1 MNKKY
6 TLALIGL
13 CCMGSASAQSLTQA
27 KEWFLEGKFAEAKPV
42 FQKLVKQAP
51 SNANYNFW
59 YGACCYETGELQ
71 EALPYLEKSAARKV
85 INAYLYLG
93 KLYYSMYRFDEATEN
108 LEEHIDWLEKK
119 KRDTSEAEKELDRCR
134 QAARMLRG
142 TENVAVIDSFVVDK
156 NDFLSAYKLSKESG
170 TISKTEDGSGTSF
183 VNELGDKMIFT
194 QASADDGETHLYS
207 RIKLIDKWEDAQ
219 PLEGLET
226 PKDKIVF
233 DVGHQCYTHK
243 LLTGRRKQ
251 FDHLRQLDGISG
263 FPNPNESV
271 HDAFIAGHGN
281 TALSLAIGMAWAK
294 KIKHEPG
301 LVVALIGDG
310 AFTGG
315 MVYEGMNNIGG
326 LDNLLVILNDNK
338 MSISKNVGALA
349 RYLTHLRT
357 TTAYY
362 DAKDNVRSFLDGV
375 PLIGPPMK
383 KSLMGAKTLVRRA
396 MYHSTMFEDMGF
408 EYIGPVDGHNVEELE
423 RTLRSIYQRPG
434 PHFLHVV
441 TQKGKGYQPAE
452 MNPGNYHGVSAF
464 DPDGMPDPEVA
475 PKESFST
482 VFGKLLV
489 QEGTQN
495 PKLCAITAAMKYGT
509 GLQFF
514 AHRHPQRFFDVGM
527 AEQHAV
533 TFAAGLASQGMLP
546 VVCIYST
553 FLQRSYDQIIHD
565 VNLLKENV
573 LFAIDRAGFV
583 PADGETHQ
591 GIYDAAFLSQ
601 LNIPVYAPSNYEEL
615 QYWLH
620 YLLQDTISGPR
631 AIRYPRGGEN
641 TKLAQYPCTKQEYD
655 FLQQLPGAE
664 ILLVSYADELEDLL
678 DAADQLNAAS
688 QNADVLKLVKL
699 YPFTGK
705 LIDAVSKYKIVL
717 FAEECVAA
725 GGIGEH
731 LAYALQQN
739 GWNGRFLHCAVRTA
753 CLPHATVPQIK
764 QCTGLDAA
772 DIVQAVRAAL
782 TKGENEL

>member
-1 MNKKY
+1 MESSLLDKINQPSDLKKL
-6 TLALIGL
+6 TPQQVEQL
-13 CCMGSASAQSLTQA
+13 CA
-27 KEWFLEGKFAEAKPV
+27 EIRHFL
-42 FQKLVKQAP
+42 L
-51 SNANYNFW
+51 NN
-59 YGACCYETGELQ
+59 
-71 EALPYLEKSAARKV
+71 
-85 INAYLYLG
+85 
-93 KLYYSMYRFDEATEN
+93 
-108 LEEHIDWLEKK
+108 
-119 KRDTSEAEKELDRCR
+119 
-134 QAARMLRG
+134 
-142 TENVAVIDSFVVDK
+142 
-156 NDFLSAYKLSKESG
+156 
-170 TISKTEDGSGTSF
+170 ISKTGGHLASNLGT
-183 VNELGDKMIFT
+183 VELT
-194 QASADDGETHLYS
+194 VALH
-207 RIKLIDKWEDAQ
+207 RV
-219 PLEGLET
+219 LET
-226 PKDKIVF
+226 PRDKIVF

-263 FPNPNESV
+263 FPNPNESE

-294 KIKHEPG
+294 KINHEPG
-301 LVVALIGDG
+301 LVTAVIGDG

-362 DAKDNVRSFLDGV
+362 DAKDNVSSFLDTV
-375 PLIGPPMK
+375 PLVGMPLK
-383 KSLMGAKTLVRRA
+383 KTLTNTKTLVRRA

-408 EYIGPVDGHNVEELE
+408 EYIGPVDGHNIEELE
-423 RTLRSIYQRPG
+423 RTLRSISQRRG

-441 TQKGKGYQPAE
+441 TKKGKGYQPAE

-482 VFGKLLV
+482 VFGKLLD
-489 QEGTQN
+489 QEGLCNQ
-495 PKLCAITAAMKYGT
+495 KLCAITAAMKYGT

-514 AHRHPQRFFDVGM
+514 AHSHPQRFFDVGM

-573 LFAIDRAGFV
+573 VFAVDRAGFV

-601 LNIPVYAPSNYEEL
+601 VGMPIYAPSNYEEL
-615 QYWLH
+615 HYWLH
-620 YLLQDTISGPR
+620 QLLQDKLQGPR
-631 AIRYPRGGEN
+631 AIRYPRGGESAR
-641 TKLAQYPCTKQEYD
+641 LAAYGCSQQEFD
-655 FLQQLPGAE
+655 VLRRTDGAE
-664 ILLVSYADELEDLL
+664 IALISYADEVEDLL
-678 DAADQLNAAS
+678 QAAEKLNDS
-688 QNADVLKLVKL
+688 SIIVDVVKLVKI
-699 YPFTGK
+699 YPFTDNFV
-705 LIDAVSKYKIVL
+705 DAVMKYKIVL
-717 FAEECVAA
+717 FAEECVAN

-731 LAYALQQN
+731 LACVLQQK
-739 GWNGRFLHCAVRTA
+739 GWNGQFIHCAVRTA

-764 QCTGLDAA
+764 QFTGLDA
-772 DIVQAVRAAL
+772 DSIVKTIQVAL
-782 TKGENEL
+782 TKGENDQ